1 MRSSTTPAQPRRVR
15 RLVSSMI
22 PLAIICMPLADAIVA
37 PLNGR
42 GVRGD
47 GRGLRVGSAQQAL
60 NGGVPSDI
68 VAAGARLVVEHSAEE
83 WPVVGSMDGT
93 HGSPLGDVTPANV
106 HNLRV
111 RWVYRT
117 GDVSDGRD
125 TISGTGFQATPLMVD
140 RTLYFPTPFG
150 RVIAL
155 DAETGAE
162 RWTFDPRI
170 DRSINA
176 QRFMTSRGVATWV
189 DPLAPIE
196 SRCAR
201 RILVAALDARL
212 IALDARTGR
221 RCPGFGTSG
230 EVNLRHGVRN
240 IRPDRNDYRQTS
252 PPTVVQ
258 DLVIV
263 GSSIIDN
270 SRVESPSG
278 VVRAFDARNGRL
290 RWSWEP
296 LVDLATD
303 TSGSVSSVRS
313 GAANAWSSFS
323 VDTARNLVI
332 IPTGSPS
339 PDHSGALRPGP
350 NRHAN
355 SVVALDAT
363 TGVLVWAYQI
373 VHHDL
378 WDYDIAAQPAL
389 ADVRRGGKLTP
400 VVIAAAKTGSLFFLD
415 RNTGRPLFPV
425 EEVRVPAS
433 DIPGERASATQPVP
447 VLPPP
452 LVPTS
457 LTPDDAWG
465 ITALDR
471 LWCRD
476 RIAGLRSEGIFTPP
490 SLRGTVAFPGFIG
503 GMAWGGLAVD
513 SRRGLLVTNTN
524 RIAGIITLVPNA
536 DRGQSS
542 GSTIQLH
549 TDSPQE
555 GAPYGVRR
563 ELLLS
568 PLGLPCNAPP
578 WGTLVAV
585 DMATGTVRWEVPLGS
600 MRDLTTLADATG
612 WGSVSLGGPL
622 VTSAGL
628 VFIGASMDRRL
639 RAFDVLTG
647 EQLWSAA
654 LPASAQAT
662 PMTYRATPGGRQY
675 IVVAAGGHA
684 AMGSA
689 LGDHLVA
696 FALP

>member
-1 MRSSTTPAQPRRVR
+1 MRSSTPPTQPRRVR
-15 RLVSSMI
+15 RLLSSMI

-37 PLNGR
+37 LPLNGR
-42 GVRGD
+42 GVRAGD
-47 GRGLRVGSAQQAL
+47 RGLPVGNTRQLL
-60 NGGVPSDI
+60 NGGAPSDI
-68 VAAGARLVVEHSAEE
+68 VAAGAKRWAQTSAEE
-83 WPVVGSMDGT
+83 WPVAGSLDGS

-106 HNLRV
+106 HTLQV

-117 GDVSDGRD
+117 GDVSNGQDS
-125 TISGTGFQATPLMVD
+125 ISGTGFQATPLMVD

-162 RWTFDPRI
+162 RWTFDPGI

-189 DPLAPIE
+189 DPAAPIE
-196 SRCAR
+196 SWCAR
-201 RILVAALDARL
+201 RILVATLDARL

-221 RCPGFGTSG
+221 RCRGFGTGG

-296 LVDLATD
+296 LVDLAD
-303 TSGSVSSVRS
+303 TSGSESAVRS

-339 PDHSGALRPGP
+339 PDHSGGLRPGP

-355 SVVALDAT
+355 SVVALEAT
-363 TGVLVWAYQI
+363 TGALVWAYQL

-378 WDYDIAAQPAL
+378 WDYDIASQPAL
-389 ADVRRGGKLTP
+389 ADVRRDGQVTP

-433 DIPGERASATQPVP
+433 DVPGEGASATQPVP

-513 SRRGLLVTNTN
+513 SRRGLVVTNTN
-524 RIAGIITLVPNA
+524 RLAGIITLVPNA
-536 DRGQSS
+536 GRGQGS
-542 GSTIQLH
+542 GSTIQLR

-568 PLGLPCNAPP
+568 PLRLPCNAPP

-585 DMATGTVRWEVPLGS
+585 DMATGSVRWEVPLGS
-600 MRDLTTLADATG
+600 MRDLTTLADATE

-684 AMGSA
+684 MMGSA